1 MGTTLTTILGIPAET
16 SRETVSQG
24 SFDEIMRQHQ
34 KRVYRVIFLL
44 VRDRDTADTL
54 TQECFL
60 RAYQSLPQFRGE
72 CRLETWLI
80 RIAVNLVRDH
90 VKSKRISFWR
100 RLIGLEDEEAGQG
113 VVPASSPSPERI
125 LLARAEL
132 ESVWRCVQFLS
143 PQQREVFLLRFV
155 EELSLPEIA
164 QVLGLKVGSVKAQLF
179 RALGT
184 VRKHMKEKQWR

>member
-1 MGTTLTTILGIPAET
+1 MGTTLTTILGIPAEA

-34 KRVYRVIFLL
+34 KRIYRVIFLL
-44 VRDRDTADTL
+44 VRDRDAADTL

-90 VKSKRISFWR
+90 VKSKRMSFWR
-100 RLIGLEDEEAGQG
+100 RLIGLEDEEASQS

-132 ESVWRCVQFLS
+132 ESVWRAVQYLS

-179 RALGT
+179 RALAT